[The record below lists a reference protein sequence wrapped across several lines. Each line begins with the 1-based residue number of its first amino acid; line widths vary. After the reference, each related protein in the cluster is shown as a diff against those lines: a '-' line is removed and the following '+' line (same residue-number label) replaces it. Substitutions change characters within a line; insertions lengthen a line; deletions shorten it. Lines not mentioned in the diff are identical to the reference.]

1 MMHPAA
7 ALWRTALERVD
18 RWFGEAVNRF
28 PGVIPCHPGCSACCH
43 GPFDI
48 SVADAQ
54 LLAEGLA
61 SLQGPERAAV
71 RLRGQSLLARMRE
84 AAPDWG
90 PPWSL
95 ADLGEDRF
103 DALADSLSG
112 EPCPLLDDDGRCMA
126 YAWRPLVCRLMG
138 LPMMTAGGVV
148 LDNACPI
155 QERFP
160 VYAALDPQLFDLEAL
175 EEEENAC
182 LEGAATARF
191 GSPLLRGYETT
202 IAAIAAE

>member
-18 RWFGEAVNRF
+18 RWFGETVSRL
-28 PGVIPCHPGCSACCH
+28 PDVIPCHPGCSACCH

-48 SVADAQ
+48 SVADA
-54 LLAEGLA
+54 LLLREGLG
-61 SLQGPERAAV
+61 SLPAPERAAIRV
-71 RLRGQSLLARMRE
+71 RGQSLLDRMRE
-84 AAPDWG
+84 AAPGWR
-90 PPWSL
+90 PPWDL
-95 ADLGEDRF
+95 AHLGEDRF
-103 DALADSLSG
+103 DAVADSLAG
-112 EPCPLLDDDGRCMA
+112 EPCPLLDDDGRCVV

-138 LPMMTAGGVV
+138 LPMMTAGGIV

-155 QERFP
+155 QGRFP

-182 LEGAATARF
+182 LEGAAMAF
-191 GSPLLRGYETT
+191 FDSPLYRGYETT